1 MPSNKPSR
9 PVSIYRRNKPSVPT
23 NLSSNQQNNQNQ
35 SEDSSD
41 DDQLNQQPN
50 SPNQSLL
57 TTLLEDPSD
66 PSKHHSA
73 HHHHHTQTEVSNS
86 NDPSL
91 SRSIRVVPT
100 SSSSGESSEDDDD
113 DEESSEDDDDDDSSE
128 QQVHL
133 EPIYRP
139 TFVSKFSALSLSLS
153 PSLTRLTSENSIDQ
167 TPTRK
172 DRISGNEPQQA
183 DSQTTKPVLD
193 DYERGKNQEDE
204 PARSLEEQELE
215 QQRSERRSRA
225 QRLVEETLR
234 RELAD
239 MITNLAGQ
247 EVEEVFPDVDDTD
260 GIDPEAE
267 FESWR
272 LRELRRLSRERDH
285 LIQKQKEKEDL
296 ESRRLIPEEQRLKE
310 DLERAQRSR
319 ESKPKIKQAFLQKYH
334 HKGVFY
340 TDSEVLKKI
349 DSSLP
354 TESTNRRMEL
364 LPAVM
369 QVRDFGKMSR
379 TKWTHL
385 VKENKSLP
393 GNSKVCFGCGDAG
406 HLRKDCPRTS
416 SSKDPIIR
424 GPNHDDRQPGVEGS
438 RSRRRRWSGDHDGD
452 DDRRYGRGEGLR
464 DDDHHKK
471 RRSGSDTRYRDR
483 TDSREDRFRPESDR
497 SHGGG
502 DRDRYRNKDRERDAE
517 RYRNKDRE
525 IDGERHRE
533 RIVTEIEDSSRYEQ
547 ADTTSID
554 LRNEQKKF
562 SHAENENE
570 ISNGNS
576 NNNNSF
582 KDLKMI
588 W

>member
-23 NLSSNQQNNQNQ
+23 NLSTQPTTQQVPSADSYQSNNPNHQPQQ
-35 SEDSSD
+35 STRSPPSSF
-41 DDQLNQQPN
+41 QYQR
-50 SPNQSLL
+50 
-57 TTLLEDPSD
+57 
-66 PSKHHSA
+66 
-73 HHHHHTQTEVSNS
+73 NS

-113 DEESSEDDDDDDSSE
+113 DDDDDEESSEDDDDDDDSSE

-139 TFVSKFSALSLSLS
+139 TFVS
-153 PSLTRLTSENSIDQ
+153 N
-167 TPTRK
+167 
-172 DRISGNEPQQA
+172 
-183 DSQTTKPVLD
+183 QTTKPVLD

-215 QQRSERRSRA
+215 QQRSER
-225 QRLVEETLR
+225 QETLR

-239 MITNLAGQ
+239 K

-267 FESWR
+267 
-272 LRELRRLSRERDH
+272 ERDH

-310 DLERAQRSR
+310 DLERAQ
-319 ESKPKIKQAFLQKYH
+319 
-334 HKGVFY
+334 
-340 TDSEVLKKI
+340 
-349 DSSLP
+349 
-354 TESTNRRMEL
+354 RMEL

-393 GNSKVCFGCGDAG
+393 GNSKEG
-406 HLRKDCPRTS
+406 L
-416 SSKDPIIR
+416 SKDEL
-424 GPNHDDRQPGVEGS
+424 PGVEGS
-438 RSRRRRWSGDHDGD
+438 RSRRRRWSGDHDDD

-502 DRDRYRNKDRERDAE
+502 DRDRYRNKDREIDAE

-533 RIVTEIEDSSRYEQ
+533 RDSSRYER

-554 LRNEQKKF
+554 LRNEQKNF
-562 SHAENENE
+562 SHEENVEKGWAHYN
-570 ISNGNS
+570 
-576 NNNNSF
+576 
-582 KDLKMI
+582 
-588 W
+588 